1 MSNTIILKKSAV
13 TGNAPASGDLS
24 LGEIAINYA
33 DGHLYYKSGASATP
47 AKINAGDADTTDG
60 FHLNQDV
67 RSTASPSFAALDIN
81 GAANIDGLLDV
92 NAGAA
97 NTVAIFESTD
107 AKAFIRIKDVDTDT
121 YLISKDG
128 TFSIGESST
137 DYDNFKVNISSG
149 NTDIAGTVTATH
161 FYGDGSNL
169 TNLPSGAD
177 NTKLPLAGG
186 NMAGPILLDNGI
198 ELRSEDTGG
207 VERTITRV
215 NSSDELE
222 YGWSGAGPVKFMGG
236 GSYAER
242 MRIHTNGNVG
252 IGTTSPAAKFDV
264 FDPSTTAANTIVAQ
278 AIKNYVGGSSMF
290 RVGMNAG
297 STTADIEMNSGGA
310 GPFRYGSY
318 GEMNIVNNRP
328 SSKINI
334 VNNSSVR
341 ATIDSSGNV
350 GIGTAS
356 PAKLLDVS
364 SASNPTIRISS
375 SKSGSF
381 SAHEVMSSLEFYS
394 ADTSGVGAGV
404 RSSIRSLASDQY
416 GSRTELAFSTTDSSA
431 DSEKMRID
439 TNGNVGIGTTSP
451 SYKLTV
457 DDNSVTNI
465 PKTLLQFDASS
476 ITDNGG
482 YNVDFRTS
490 SSDTA
495 DRFVARIR
503 GIRESTGAL
512 SQLSFWTES
521 GSALE
526 QRMTIR
532 ASGNVGIGTTSPS
545 YKLQVR
551 SADANDDVA
560 YIHHDNA
567 SQSSGTVLKVRSDA
581 GNSTGYSLLDVQN
594 NSVNALYV
602 RGDGNVGIGTTSP
615 TNILHTYTS
624 SNNVGRFESS
634 DSDAHIRINDNAD
647 SLYVGTQNQKGYIG
661 STAAN
666 SSNNLTIDLTN
677 GNVGIGTTSPDA
689 PLQIAC
695 GTAGLPITSA
705 ATGSLSVGS
714 ISSTTSASI
723 LGRQTASTTG
733 LTLVAATVDGNTSGD
748 MVFNARGNHNGIFST
763 LTNAA
768 FKFSHYS
775 SDLLVIRR
783 NGNVGIGTIAP
794 DFRLRV
800 VSADST
806 GVMAVKNTANGRD
819 TFRSE
824 NASGTRTFNIGNDSS
839 GAGLALIRNASGVTT
854 TYLSGDGNSYIAGGD
869 LGVGVVA
876 SNTRLEVKGA
886 TSDSLASGF
895 LVRNSSNTSLFSIR
909 NDGRVDIDGSL
920 IIDTNTGS
928 QPLYITRSGAT
939 DQSLK
944 IYVDDS
950 AAVFE
955 SIQDETADTYGSFIF
970 NMDAGTTH
978 PYFDVRKNNST
989 IMRVDGSGNVGIGT
1003 DSPTQHQSA
1012 NETVLHIADSNVAS
1026 LNLDSTATNGDCYVL
1041 SSTGS
1046 GDFRIF
1052 NDDTNTTVLNIDD
1065 AGNVGI
1071 GTTSPSTKL
1080 HIDDNAASGTG
1091 LRVTGGG
1098 GGGPLATFTRDVGS
1112 TGTIAISSSGGDPQI
1127 TFATSA
1133 NTFALGTNG
1142 STFEICD
1149 NSSVGANTRLSITS
1163 AGNVGIGTTTPASG
1177 LHLQGASNTSS
1188 GFTIENTSGGVSKKF
1203 GFQPQYNDDRL
1214 DIWYNSNATAAITIK
1229 DGGNVG
1235 IGTTTPSAKLE
1246 VNGHFAATTK
1256 SFIIDNPKT
1265 DGRLQYGVV
1274 ETDEHS
1280 VYVRGKSDQEEI
1292 QLPEEWEWLVH
1303 EDSVTAL
1310 VTAVGQTQRLFVIE
1324 ETNKKITVGGLADG
1338 GRYNYVVYGT
1348 RKDVDALEKHLK

>member
-47 AKINAGDADTTDG
+47 AKINAGDADTVDG
-60 FHLNQDV
+60 LHASSFLRSDASDTFSAGNTLTIAGV
-67 RSTASPSFAALDIN
+67 ARSTN
-81 GAANIDGLLDV
+81 NANVDGPNFNVSTTNKSTAEYAYRVDRSGTTVGGIKIDGTGLFADGLTVGTGTVSTSKIGQWDTAYGWGDHST
-92 NAGAA
+92 AGY
-97 NTVAIFESTD
+97 SSSS
-107 AKAFIRIKDVDTDT
+107 AFLPLTGGDLTGP
-121 YLISKDG
+121 LSIS
-128 TFSIGESST
+128 
-137 DYDNFKVNISSG
+137 NSSG
-149 NTDIAGTVTATH
+149 NTLTLKKGTGTPSIALAGTSSEASALIEGISGGGLTLYTSNGGTLSSPSWSPKMTVLAGGRVGIGTTTPDASTLLHVQGVIGTTNGSAAAPTH
-161 FYGDGSNL
+161 SFYGD
-169 TNLPSGAD
+169 P
-177 NTKLPLAGG
+177 
-186 NMAGPILLDNGI
+186 DNGMF
-198 ELRSEDTGG
+198 RAA
-207 VERTITRV
+207 V
-215 NSSDELE
+215 NTLGFST
-222 YGWSGAGPVKFMGG
+222 AGT
-236 GSYAER
+236 ER
-242 MRIHTNGNVG
+242 MRINSSGNVGIGITPPTANVHKQLFIGTTAYLLGSTGGALDLGVNLYYNSGWKYRTTNAASLLDFTATGKMVLYTAPSGTANSAATITPRFTVDNTGNVG
-252 IGTTSPAAKFDV
+252 IGTT
-264 FDPSTTAANTIVAQ
+264 
-278 AIKNYVGGSSMF
+278 
-290 RVGMNAG
+290 
-297 STTADIEMNSGGA
+297 
-310 GPFRYGSY
+310 
-318 GEMNIVNNRP
+318 
-328 SSKINI
+328 
-334 VNNSSVR
+334 
-341 ATIDSSGNV
+341 
-350 GIGTAS
+350 S

-404 RSSIRSLASDQY
+404 RSSIRSLAHDQY
-416 GSRTELAFSTTDSSA
+416 GSRTELSFSTTDSSG

-439 TNGNVGIGTTSP
+439 TNGNVGIGTTSPISITSGVGSLTLNGTNSTVGGGIVYQVNGSTKAYHYVESNLLRHQAAAGVGQQFYTNGSESMRIQSDGNVGIGTTSP

-476 ITDNGG
+476 IADNGG
-482 YNVDFRTS
+482 YNIDFRTS
-490 SSDTA
+490 SNDLA
-495 DRFVARIR
+495 NRYVARIR
-503 GIRESTGAL
+503 GIRESSGAL

-560 YIHHDNA
+560 YIHHDNP
-567 SQSSGTVLKVRSDA
+567 SQTSGTVLKVRSDA
-581 GNSTGYSLLDVQN
+581 GNHSGYSLLDVQN

-602 RGDGNVGIGTTSP
+602 RGDGKVGIGTTSP

-624 SNNVGRFESS
+624 SNTVGRFEST

-677 GNVGIGTTSPDA
+677 GNVGIGTTSPSTKLHVYEA
-689 PLQIAC
+689 VNRT
-695 GTAGLPITSA
+695 TAIVQNNDHTAKFEAYGN
-705 ATGSLSVGS
+705 ATA
-714 ISSTTSASI
+714 IDT
-723 LGRQTASTTG
+723 TASNG
-733 LTLVAATVDGNTSGD
+733 L
-748 MVFNARGNHNGIFST
+748 FIRYNGS
-763 LTNAA
+763 N
-768 FKFSHYS
+768 
-775 SDLLVIRR
+775 
-783 NGNVGIGTIAP
+783 
-794 DFRLRV
+794 RV
-800 VSADST
+800 H
-806 GVMAVKNTANGRD
+806 
-819 TFRSE
+819 FE
-824 NASGTRTFNIGNDSS
+824 
-839 GAGLALIRNASGVTT
+839 AG
-854 TYLSGDGNSYIAGGD
+854 
-869 LGVGVVA
+869 
-876 SNTRLEVKGA
+876 
-886 TSDSLASGF
+886 
-895 LVRNSSNTSLFSIR
+895 
-909 NDGRVDIDGSL
+909 
-920 IIDTNTGS
+920 
-928 QPLYITRSGAT
+928 
-939 DQSLK
+939 
-944 IYVDDS
+944 
-950 AAVFE
+950 
-955 SIQDETADTYGSFIF
+955 
-970 NMDAGTTH
+970 
-978 PYFDVRKNNST
+978 
-989 IMRVDGSGNVGIGT
+989 GNVGIGT
-1003 DSPTQHQSA
+1003 DSPSQKLDVVGHVEANTTNANFRAIDGTIITKLQSQTAGATQGVIGTESNNNLAIVTSNQTRMFVNTSGNVGIGTTSPTTKLAIQSGISA
-1012 NETVLHIADSNVAS
+1012 SSADVITLLQETNGAEKAAATIGISIGNNGESTNAS
-1026 LNLDSTATNGDCYVL
+1026 DLWFATATGG
-1041 SSTGS
+1041 STS
-1046 GDFRIF
+1046 EKMRI
-1052 NDDTNTTVLNIDD
+1052 TS

-1071 GTTSPSTKL
+1071 GTTSPSAKL
-1080 HIDDNAASGTG
+1080 HVDDNAASGTG

-1163 AGNVGIGTTTPASG
+1163 AGNVGIGTTNPSSL
-1177 LHLQGASNTSS
+1177 LHLESASSPALQIKDTTQGTTLKAFS
-1188 GFTIENTSGGVSKKF
+1188 
-1203 GFQPQYNDDRL
+1203 QD
-1214 DIWYNSNATAAITIK
+1214 SNAHLGTFSSHPLVFDTNSSERMRITAA
-1229 DGGNVG
+1229 GNVG